1 MKSRPLFTL
10 KRPRTTKSLG
20 ELDNL
25 AADPR
30 EEMNLWGQPAA
41 ADVQA
46 RLLADLLAFLVSTSD
61 ITPAFEDPRGLPASP
76 APPFPWPPTTTMA
89 A

>member
-1 MKSRPLFTL
+1 
-10 KRPRTTKSLG
+10 
-20 ELDNL
+20 
-25 AADPR
+25 
-30 EEMNLWGQPAA
+30 MNLWGQPAA